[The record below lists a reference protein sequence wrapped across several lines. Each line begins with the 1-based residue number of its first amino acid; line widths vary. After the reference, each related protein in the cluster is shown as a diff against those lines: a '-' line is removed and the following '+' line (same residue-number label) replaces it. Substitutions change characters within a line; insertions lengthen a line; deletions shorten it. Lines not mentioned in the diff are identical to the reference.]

1 MISQKSPSEVRDGV
15 TRAYAHAIEKV
26 EPAAG
31 CCGGSD
37 GCGTAGVAAGAAAA
51 SGGGYGEDLAG
62 VPGEAAA
69 SSFGCGNPLAFAGV
83 DPGDTVLDLGSGAG
97 LDLLIAADKVG
108 PRGRV
113 IGVDMTAAMIAA
125 ARRNVEAA
133 GAANVEVRKG
143 VIEELPVADDSVD
156 WVISNCVI
164 NLSPEKDRVF
174 AEIFRVLKPG
184 GRFAVSDIVAES
196 LPAWLLQHEAAYAA
210 CVSGAISEDA
220 YRRGLA
226 AAGLDQVEVSERLV
240 YDAPQLRAIVASD
253 LDNLGLASEIVER
266 GIAEVA
272 GKVWS
277 AKFKGRKPLPA

>member
-1 MISQKSPSEVRDGV
+1 MNGQKSPAEVRDDV
-15 TRAYAHAIEKV
+15 SRAYARALEKV
-26 EPAAG
+26 ATAAG
-31 CCGGSD
+31 CCGGSG
-37 GCGTAGVAAGAAAA
+37 GCGTAGVAAGAAKA
-51 SGGGYGEDLAG
+51 SGNGYGEELAI
-62 VPGEAAA
+62 VPDDAAA

-83 DPGDTVLDLGSGAG
+83 RRGDTVLDLGSGAG
-97 LDLLIAADKVG
+97 LDLVVAADKVG

-113 IGVDMTAAMIAA
+113 IGVDMTDAMIAA
-125 ARRNVEAA
+125 ALRNVAAA
-133 GAANVEVRKG
+133 GAANVEIRKG

-184 GRFAVSDIVAES
+184 GRFAISDIVAES
-196 LPAWLLQHEAAYAA
+196 LPAWLLEHEAAYAA

-220 YRRGLA
+220 YRRGLV

-240 YDAPQLRAIVASD
+240 YDAVQLRAIVASD

-277 AKFKGRKPLPA
+277 AKFSGRKPLAE